1 MVQQGPVCSTPRHI
15 SRHLEHLLT
24 QIGSLSHFL
33 CRGPVAAWL
42 SASYPD
48 CSPVIQSSCLP
59 CSTALSHTTC
69 PVKRSLCRA
78 PFPLQTQSNFQAFG
92 ASAHLN
98 QQPTLPNHS
107 CADTVGKQG
116 PIQPKPRQISRQRE
130 HQFICITSQSCPT
143 LPVQRLWCSRA
154 LSTPWPGRSPS
165 TCSIHSP

>member
-33 CRGPVAAWL
+33 WRSCSSLALCFIPRLL
-42 SASYPD
+42 SSH
-48 CSPVIQSSCLP
+48 SELLL
-59 CSTALSHTTC
+59 ALFNSVSHTTC

-130 HQFICITSQSCPT
+130 HQFICITSQSRPT

-165 TCSIHSP
+165 TCNIHSP